1 MPGGSVALAVIVATI
16 LVKVILLPVSLSAV
30 RTQLALKKVEPEVK
44 DIRKKFKDNK
54 QKQAEEMLALYRKHK
69 VNPFASIISLIIQL
83 PIIIAL
89 SLVFF
94 REAFPAVDVTLLYSF
109 VSVPEI
115 FNLLFFGL
123 IPLDGRSIVLALLAG
138 VTQYAQIAYAMPIT
152 EKQEKPSFQ
161 EEFAR
166 GMALQM
172 RYILPVIIAVVA
184 FTVSAAIALY
194 FITSNIVALLQE
206 WYVRK
211 TIKKPHEMREKK
223 ETDTAV
229 AVSN

>member
-1 MPGGSVALAVIVATI
+1 
-16 LVKVILLPVSLSAV
+16 
-30 RTQLALKKVEPEVK
+30 
-44 DIRKKFKDNK
+44 
-54 QKQAEEMLALYRKHK
+54 
-69 VNPFASIISLIIQL
+69 
-83 PIIIAL
+83 
-89 SLVFF
+89 
-94 REAFPAVDVTLLYSF
+94 
-109 VSVPEI
+109 
-115 FNLLFFGL
+115 
-123 IPLDGRSIVLALLAG
+123 
-138 VTQYAQIAYAMPIT
+138 
-152 EKQEKPSFQ
+152 
-161 EEFAR
+161 
-166 GMALQM
+166 MALQM